1 MYDLVIYFLFAS
13 KILIINSKFNIYK
26 VVFIKKYWDD
36 DIFDRSD
43 LIQANLSN
51 LKLRSWI

>member
-13 KILIINSKFNIYK
+13 KILIINSKFNTCK
-26 VVFIKKYWDD
+26 VVFIKKFWDG
-36 DIFDRSD
+36 DIFDRSG

-51 LKLRSWI
+51 LKLRS

>member
-13 KILIINSKFNIYK
+13 KILIINSKFNICK
-26 VVFIKKYWDD
+26 VVFIKKYWNG
-36 DIFDRSD
+36 DIFDRSG